1 MKWSESENR
10 NSIINNLNLII
21 QCTCTMDKENL
32 TTGDWNCAP
41 SKEYD
46 QVLEQYGVVSKYD
59 IIG

>member
-10 NSIINNLNLII
+10 NSNINILDLII

-41 SKEYD
+41 NKEYD
-46 QVLEQYGVVSKYD
+46 WVLWNSMV
-59 IIG
+59 